1 MSKALY
7 DPAEEEYDRIPSS
20 TEAIAQMF
28 ELYNMSGNPD
38 DFKQLMNFENTKAHV
53 LVRLSKTDNE
63 SVRTIRD
70 SIVGY
75 TSDFPAKVTIWSYAI
90 IMTDFAQKII
100 SGQVSSLIFALVVV
114 FILLSIIFRSVKV
127 AS

>member
-1 MSKALY
+1 MNLG
-7 DPAEEEYDRIPSS
+7 EVEYDRIPSS

-63 SVRTIRD
+63 VVKALEGDI
-70 SIVGY
+70 G
-75 TSDFPAKVTIWSYAI
+75 AI
-90 IMTDFAQKII
+90 LRI
-100 SGQVSSLIFALVVV
+100 S
-114 FILLSIIFRSVKV
+114 RPK
-127 AS
+127 